1 MASLILTAILAL
13 SATVSAQ
20 TNDQITWASV
30 VFTYHGEKVPTL
42 LSNGLLNLTPLGAN
56 QLFEAGSIIRN
67 RYISALANDS
77 EITSSAPILG
87 ISVNSIDNSQL
98 YILSTDDEYIS
109 SSALA
114 FMQGLYP
121 PATVIDEESIL
132 GNSSVDQ
139 YPLNG
144 YQYPNLGTVS
154 TLDLNYV
161 W

>member
-13 SATVSAQ
+13 SAAVSAQ

-42 LSNGLLNLTPLGAN
+42 LSNGPLNLTPLGAN
-56 QLFEAGSIIRN
+56 QLLGAGSIIRS
-67 RYISALANDS
+67 RYISAIGNDS
-77 EITSSAPILG
+77 EITTPAPILG

-121 PATVIDEESIL
+121 PATVIDQESIL
-132 GNSSVDQ
+132 GNGTVDQ